1 MAARHHASLLLASL
15 ALVVGSIGC
24 AAPSDADEAE
34 SSGEALSGRVT
45 VGRVVQTAGDAL
57 RLRRSPSR
65 ETTQNIIGV
74 LPKGTSVKILESA
87 PNDGFYRVEVQ
98 DRAVTAKLRT
108 STGWV
113 YGEYLS
119 GDSEEPVDPDESRT
133 GTWDVPTE
141 MRAKLVVRRCAGTF
155 APSLEDAVAGRSPWA
170 AVAFDTNTFSKGMK
184 VKIAQLRKEAEDS
197 AGDFDLRVGDIRL
210 PTIYDIRRAQQGGI
224 NSSPQMT
231 VNNSPVVNVYPAPGG
246 EAAVGDAI
254 DRSLGTG
261 AKAAMRSAGI
271 I

>member
-15 ALVVGSIGC
+15 ALVVGSVGC

-98 DRAVTAKLRT
+98 DRAVTAKLRA

-184 VKIAQLRKEAEDS
+184 VKIAQL
-197 AGDFDLRVGDIRL
+197 
-210 PTIYDIRRAQQGGI
+210 
-224 NSSPQMT
+224 
-231 VNNSPVVNVYPAPGG
+231 
-246 EAAVGDAI
+246 DA
-254 DRSLGTG
+254 
-261 AKAAMRSAGI
+261 RSALNPTGKSVKLKI
-271 I
+271 LETATSAPDGPFTVTVCTASGSAPALETADGFVDVAVYAYW